1 MHNSLDLVMWV
12 KDGTY
17 TLSHVL
23 DNLNRVIPEEKV
35 NQKIVVDDSSKD
47 LSQAIA
53 RQFGWKVICNEGK
66 GISDA
71 ANTVL
76 KHVETESF
84 CSFEQDV
91 LVSSDWYSKIPN
103 VLGGKVVVAS
113 GVRLPYPSKTLRDIT
128 QFEITRAKC
137 DLLDLYMPIHHVF
150 GMSLDNTCYNTEYMN
165 SIGGFPNVPSGA
177 GVDRVLAEKVL
188 KDGFEWS
195 INYNVQSN
203 HIRKGVWD
211 ELKHY
216 YWYGKCQ
223 KQIDN
228 SKGAFLGLCGRA
240 AFSPI
245 RGLDI
250 AVQQKNLKC
259 AFVYPAIRASS
270 LVGALKGLTE

>member
-1 MHNSLDLVMWV
+1 MWV

-17 TLSHVL
+17 TLSDVL
-23 DNLNRVIPEEKV
+23 QRLNSVIPLEDI
-35 NQKIVVDDSSKD
+35 NQKLIVDDGSKD

-71 ANTVL
+71 ANTAL

-113 GVRLPYPSKTLRDIT
+113 GVRLPYPSKSLRDIT
-128 QFEITRAKC
+128 LFEIERAKC
-137 DLLDLYMPIHHVF
+137 YLLDLYMPIHHVF
-150 GMSLDNTCYNTEYMN
+150 GMSLDNTCYNIEYMN

-177 GVDRVLAEKVL
+177 GVDRLLAEKIISS
-188 KDGFEWS
+188 KYEWN
-195 INYNVQSN
+195 INYDVQSD

-216 YWYGKCQ
+216 YWYGRCQ

-228 SKGAFLGLCGRA
+228 SKIAYLGLVGRVL
-240 AFSPI
+240 FSPL

-250 AVQQKNLKC
+250 AFHQKNWQCTL
-259 AFVYPAIRASS
+259 VYPAIRTAS